1 MHLRPHHLLCI
12 QKFTG
17 HGYDADFTAHMK
29 AIVSALEKNPNTP
42 ITLVQGCDVLC
53 QMCPNNQGGR
63 CTSLEKVASM
73 DSAVLRFCSLNDGET
88 SPWMMAA
95 LRARKQILETEE
107 FQGVCASC
115 QWFELC
121 RNTEVSYE

>member
-29 AIVSALEKNPNTP
+29 AIVSALKKNPNTP

-73 DSAVLRFCSLNDGET
+73 DSAVLGVCSLTYGET
-88 SPWMMAA
+88 IPWITAA
-95 LRARKQILETEE
+95 RRARRQIFESEE
-107 FQGVCASC
+107 FQAVCASC

-121 RNTEVSYE
+121 RKTEVSYE

>member
-1 MHLRPHHLLCI
+1 MDLRPHHLLCI

-29 AIVSALEKNPNTP
+29 AIVSALKKNPNTP
-42 ITLVQGCDVLC
+42 ITLVQGCDVLF

-73 DSAVLRFCSLNDGET
+73 DSAVLSVCSLNDGET

-107 FQGVCASC
+107 FQAVCASC

-121 RNTEVSYE
+121 RKTEVSYE